1 MAGNSSAPPEAPPG
15 AAARPSVARLAGV
28 FLRIAML
35 SFGGGS
41 LMWSQR
47 ELVERL
53 GWFSDAQ
60 FLNAVSLCQILPG
73 PNLPNLAI
81 VVGGQYRG
89 WRGASAALA
98 GVILV
103 PLAILLT
110 AGALYFRFNE
120 VRLVQAV
127 LTGMSAGAAG
137 TAIAGAFKLVQP
149 YPWTVKGAALALVT
163 FVAVA
168 GFELPLA
175 IVLAVM
181 LPVSIA
187 LAWPRRT

>member
-1 MAGNSSAPPEAPPG
+1 MAGSSSARLDALPPS
-15 AAARPSVARLAGV
+15 AARIAAV

-47 ELVERL
+47 VLVERL
-53 GWFSDAQ
+53 RWFSDAQ
-60 FLNAVSLCQILPG
+60 FLNAVSLCQVLPG
-73 PNLPNLAI
+73 PNLPNLAVI
-81 VVGGQYRG
+81 VGAQYRG
-89 WRGASAALA
+89 WRGAGAALA
-98 GVILV
+98 GVILL
-103 PLAILLT
+103 PLVILLC

-120 VRLVQAV
+120 VHLVQAV

-137 TAIAGAFKLVQP
+137 TAIAGAIKLAQP
-149 YPWTVKGAALALVT
+149 YPWTVQGAALALVT

-168 GFELPLA
+168 GLELPLT

-181 LPVSIA
+181 LPLSIA
-187 LAWPRRT
+187 LAWPWRA

>member
-1 MAGNSSAPPEAPPG
+1 MAGNSSASPEAPPSAGRIAG
-15 AAARPSVARLAGV
+15 A

-53 GWFSDAQ
+53 RWFTDAQ
-60 FLNAVSLCQILPG
+60 FLNAVGLCQILPG

-81 VVGGQYRG
+81 VVGAQYRG

-98 GVILV
+98 GVILL
-103 PLAILLT
+103 PLVILMT

-120 VRLVQAV
+120 VGLVQAV

-137 TAIAGAFKLVQP
+137 TAVAAAIKLAQP

-163 FVAVA
+163 FGAVA

-175 IVLAVM
+175 PVLGVM

-187 LAWPRRT
+187 LAWPRRA

>member
-1 MAGNSSAPPEAPPG
+1 MRSGERKKAFRGRGHVGLLPISVVVFLILFAIFYVVERRTVFGRSVHAIGGNLAASHLSAIP
-15 AAARPSVARLAGV
+15 VARVRMATY
-28 FLRIAML
+28 
-35 SFGGGS
+35 
-41 LMWSQR
+41 
-47 ELVERL
+47 
-53 GWFSDAQ
+53 
-60 FLNAVSLCQILPG
+60 
-73 PNLPNLAI
+73 AI
-81 VVGGQYRG
+81 S
-89 WRGASAALA
+89 GASAALA

-103 PLAILLT
+103 PLAILLS
-110 AGALYFRFNE
+110 AGALYFRFSE

-137 TAIAGAFKLVQP
+137 TAIAGAFKLAQP

-168 GFELPLA
+168 GFQLPLA

-187 LAWPRRT
+187 LAWPRRA